1 MNYSADIKKL
11 SRHFLPT
18 DFVITDWETLHPYLI
33 NLDEREINSLADL
46 EKWLKDASEL
56 EAERNEA

>member
-11 SRHFLPT
+11 SRHFLPA

-33 NLDEREINSLADL
+33 NLDERAINSLSDL
-46 EKWLKDASEL
+46 EQWLKATEL
-56 EAERNEA
+56 